1 MFRWRTWLW
10 KKRITTSITYEFPI
24 KDFDCAKAFLSEIH
38 ELSQRLGKSEYW
50 ALKATSL
57 INSGLKVVFVHLWN
71 TKDQWFDGVHYEEE
85 MVFEAFI
92 GFNEIGMTLY
102 SMGEFSVKD
111 IESLVEKYE
120 KNPDFIFTQL
130 DWDAP
135 KESIINDFIS
145 ELKEYD
151 YIEEN

>member
-1 MFRWRTWLW
+1 M
-10 KKRITTSITYEFPI
+10 
-24 KDFDCAKAFLSEIH
+24 
-38 ELSQRLGKSEYW
+38 GKSEYW

-71 TKDQWFDGVHYEEE
+71 TKDPWFDGVHYEEE